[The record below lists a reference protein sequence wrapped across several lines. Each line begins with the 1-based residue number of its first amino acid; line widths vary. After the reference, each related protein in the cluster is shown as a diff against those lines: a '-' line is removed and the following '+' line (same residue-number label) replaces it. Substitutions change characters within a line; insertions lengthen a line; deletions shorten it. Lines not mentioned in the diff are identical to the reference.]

1 MSGSCSFTRRT
12 LKPSVTVLADEPGA
26 PWVKY
31 IHGERGQGTW
41 TFFGGHDPEDPQHQ
55 FGDAPTPKLLQVN
68 EADKDAFIK
77 ASKPIYEEF
86 AKDVPGGQE
95 LIDKSL
101 ALGK

>member
-1 MSGSCSFTRRT
+1 MQPEVYKIAAGLDESL
-12 LKPSVTVLADEPGA
+12 LKKL
-26 PWVKY
+26 K
-31 IHGERGQGTW
+31 
-41 TFFGGHDPEDPQHQ
+41 
-55 FGDAPTPKLLQVN
+55 DAGMQVN